1 MKLKIDEKRS
11 VGDGEP
17 CFIVAEMSGNHNQEF
32 DRAVRLV
39 QAAHEAGADAIKL
52 QTYTP
57 DTITFNS
64 RDRLFEVPGNS
75 TWAGRNLYELYQEA
89 HTPWDW
95 QPKLKRLAD
104 ELGMICFSSP
114 FDRTAVDFL
123 ESMGVPLYKIASF
136 ELVDLPLIRYVAQKG
151 KPLILST
158 GMATRDEIH
167 EAVQEARQAGN
178 EQILLLKCVSA
189 YPAPPEEMNLRTIP
203 DLKKTFLCPAGLSD
217 HTLGQEAAVASVA
230 LGANVIEKHL
240 TLSRREGGPD
250 SSFSLEPAEFGRMVA
265 AIRVVEKSL
274 GRVSYEP
281 TEKERVN
288 KTFRRSLFVVRDVK
302 KGETFTEESVK
313 SLRPS
318 AGLLP
323 KYLYDVVGQRAKV
336 DIKAGTP
343 LQWDLIERHPGRA
356 HP

>member
-1 MKLKIDEKRS
+1 MKLRIGEKRFI
-11 VGDGEP
+11 GDGEP
-17 CFIVAEMSGNHNQEF
+17 CFIVAEMSGNHNRDF
-32 DRAVRLV
+32 DRAVKLV
-39 QAAHEAGADAIKL
+39 RVARESGADAIKL

-64 RDRLFEVPGNS
+64 RGRLFEVPGNG
-75 TWAGRNLYELYQEA
+75 TWAGKNLYELYQEA
-89 HTPWDW
+89 YTPWDW
-95 QPKLKRLAD
+95 QPKLKRLAE

-123 ESMGVPLYKIASF
+123 ESMGVPLFKIASF

-158 GMATRDEIH
+158 GMASLEEIR
-167 EAVQEARQAGN
+167 EAVREAREAAN
-178 EQILLLKCVSA
+178 EQIVLLKCVSA

-203 DLKKTFLCPAGLSD
+203 DLKKNFLCPVGLSD
-217 HTLGQEAAVASVA
+217 HTLGPEAALAAVA
-230 LGANVIEKHL
+230 LGASVVEKHL
-240 TLSRREGGPD
+240 TLARSDGGPD
-250 SSFSLEPAEFGRMVA
+250 SSFSLEPAEFGEMVA
-265 AIRVVEKSL
+265 SIRLVEKSL

-281 TEKERVN
+281 TGKELVN

-323 KYLYDVVGQRAKV
+323 KYLHDVLGHKAEV

-343 LQWDLIERHPGRA
+343 LRWDLVEGHRGRIHP
-356 HP
+356 